1 MNVQNIEE
9 RWKICE
15 ECPIYNSSSKVCNSN
30 LWINPD
36 TNEVSTHSK
45 VGYIQGCGC
54 LLSSKIRNLSNHCI
68 IGRW

>member
-1 MNVQNIEE
+1 MNVQNIDE

-15 ECPIYNSSSKVCNSN
+15 ACPIYNPSKKVCNPN

-45 VGYIQGCGC
+45 FGYIQGCGC
-54 LLSSKIRNLSNHCI
+54 ILTSKIRNLANHCVA
-68 IGRW
+68 GKW